1 MRPTTVGRGAEKKK
15 SMNKTTKYKL
25 VLSLVTSVTAGLG
38 TLQAHDATPNTTPA
52 PVPITAPA
60 TETAPVVVSGKIVVV
75 DKIARTIT
83 VDVNGKLKLI
93 KVGAKVKMVDNG
105 KLIRF
110 EELVAGQEVAVL
122 TRDSSEGI
130 AEAVALS
137 VEPSH
142 ALEAAGKAKNDGK
155 NKDIKAPKGG
165 SSGNGNGAPFQNFPN
180 PANNLGPV
188 ISPSR

>member
-1 MRPTTVGRGAEKKK
+1 MKK
-15 SMNKTTKYKL
+15 STKYKL

-38 TLQAHDATPNTTPA
+38 SLQADDATPTETTPA
-52 PVPITAPA
+52 PITAPA
-60 TETAPVVVSGKIVVV
+60 TVASPVVVSGKIIVV

-83 VDVNGKLKLI
+83 VDVAGKLKLI

-110 EELVAGQEVAVL
+110 EDLVAGQEVAVL
-122 TRDSSEGI
+122 TQDNEEGI

-137 VEPSH
+137 VETTG
-142 ALEAAGKAKNDGK
+142 ALEAAGKAKDKEKKVKEVKGL
-155 NKDIKAPKGG
+155 KGG
-165 SSGNGNGAPFQNFPN
+165 GNSGGGPFQNFPN

-188 ISPSR
+188 VSPSR